1 MLKRC
6 LPVVLFI
13 LNAFWI
19 NAQEANTG
27 LRISLLT
34 CSPGQELYSVFG
46 HSALRIVD
54 SAAGTD
60 IVYNYG
66 TFDFNDPDFYTKF
79 VRGRLRYFLSQSS
92 FADFMYEYAYFKRP
106 VKEQVLSISSEE
118 KRSIQQAL
126 FENISGEN
134 RYYRYDFLFDN
145 CTTRLRD
152 LIFRATGKDEFLPP
166 SIAEKGTTFRDYLH
180 VYLDQAHMPWTK
192 LGIDLLLGA
201 GTDQVMNVKQSM
213 FLPNPLMEG
222 VSLAKTNGS
231 PLEQESSMLLDYPVV
246 TAAPLVLTDY
256 SPLLVF
262 LLIAIASLWGSFS
275 KMGVA
280 IKLTVW
286 SDLLLFGLSGIM
298 GVILMLA
305 WFGTDHESFRFNLNL
320 LWASPL
326 NLLFF
331 YERIKSSQLYKKWLI
346 INSLLVLL
354 LCGGYL
360 IWPGI
365 INPSLFPFIIAMSLR
380 SWIGARS

>member
-46 HSALRIVD
+46 HSALRVVD

-152 LIFRATGKDEFLPP
+152 LIFKATGKAEFLPP
-166 SIAEKGTTFRDYLH
+166 PIAEKGTTFRDYLH

-213 FLPNPLMEG
+213 FLPDPLMEG

-231 PLEQESSMLLDYPVV
+231 PLEQEASMLLDYPVV
-246 TAAPLVLTDY
+246 TAVPPVLTDY

-331 YERIKSSQLYKKWLI
+331 YERIKSSHWYKKWLI

-380 SWIGARS
+380 SWIGGRS

>member
-213 FLPNPLMEG
+213 FLPDPLMEG

-262 LLIAIASLWGSFS
+262 LLIAIASLWGSFF

>member
-213 FLPNPLMEG
+213 FLPDPLMEG